1 MNFIT
6 LNLLSV
12 SSHALQNQNRNKE
25 EISERLPCVIEM
37 HHRKYYGFSNVW
49 DSAIHRIKHYPAAD
63 KYLEKQLRYPVI
75 VYYPVD
81 NAIQR
86 LNNQG
91 QVK

>member
-12 SSHALQNQNRNKE
+12 LSHALQNQNRNKE

-49 DSAIHRIKHYPAAD
+49 DSAIHRIIVIPLFLGILITPPDTEEYAD
-63 KYLEKQLRYPVI
+63 LLSVTDVKTILQLTS
-75 VYYPVD
+75 
-81 NAIQR
+81 
-86 LNNQG
+86 LL
-91 QVK
+91 